1 MLNGGAVM
9 TNIVEIV
16 DQINLKEEM
25 EKSKDKCEFE
35 WKPEEC
41 ADYSVPAF
49 EVPSVRTKKRTE
61 ETLSKVLAFIDWSK
75 YKRLAHGCTIM
86 PIPTT
91 NKRLVDI
98 CGSQRQASNL
108 IKYMCKIGLLEVSSD
123 KYQYNAFREKF
134 NQSKKYK
141 YYYDN
146 ERKIIEYCKER
157 GIEKKI
163 LRNNDDKYI
172 HTVVEKFRTRNFDDE
187 QVRFSSKLKLVKPSE
202 LSKAEFEAYLTSVL
216 YVNYPELA
224 YYQKMADYINEHYY
238 ADDAQL
244 TIRFSPNFTWNKK
257 NTAVRKIGIRATNSY
272 VSAKGEKDE
281 NSSFNGYYK
290 ADILKQYDLNL
301 EKDVSSSV
309 PRITLSLNTGQ
320 WISENI
326 DMYKEIYDVYIQRKT
341 EKEGSSFKTTMPP
354 FEKVR
359 AAIKKLHMRGYFDG
373 ENKLGAHVRRTM
385 AKVKNKKEVDDEMK
399 LFQNAVAAA
408 EGGRLYGSEIFYHE
422 SCIYMEVLKDLLENG
437 YKVWQC
443 YDAWYAAK
451 DGITQE
457 EFQEYVTKLVAD
469 KANEYIRRQC
479 DKC

>member
-1 MLNGGAVM
+1 M

-25 EKSKDKCEFE
+25 EKSKDKCEIE

-41 ADYSVPAF
+41 TDYCVPTF
-49 EVPSVRTKKRTE
+49 EVPSVRTKKCTE

-86 PIPTT
+86 PIPST
-91 NKRLVDI
+91 NKRLIDI
-98 CGSQRQASNL
+98 CGSQRQVSNL
-108 IKYMCKIGLLEVSSD
+108 IKFMCKIGLLEIASD
-123 KYQYNAFREKF
+123 KYQYNAFREKY

-141 YYYDN
+141 YFYDN

-157 GIEKKI
+157 GIIKKI
-163 LRNNDDKYI
+163 LKDNYDMHI
-172 HTVVEKFRTRNFDDE
+172 HTVVEKFRIEDFDEE

-202 LSKAEFEAYLTSVL
+202 LSKMEFEAYLTSIL

-224 YYQKMADYINEHYY
+224 YYQKMADYINDRYY
-238 ADDAQL
+238 ADDERLA
-244 TIRFSPNFTWNKK
+244 IHFRPNFTWNKK

-290 ADILKQYDLNL
+290 VDILKQYDLNL

-309 PRITLSLNTGQ
+309 PRITLSLNTGK
-320 WISENI
+320 WITEEVDI
-326 DMYKEIYDVYIQRKT
+326 YERIYDAYILRKN
-341 EKEGSSFKTTMPP
+341 EIEGVSFKGKIPT
-354 FEKVR
+354 FDKVR
-359 AAIKKLHMRGYFDG
+359 AAIKKLHMRGYFDEEKMIG
-373 ENKLGAHVRRTM
+373 VHTRRVM
-385 AKVKNKKEVDDEMK
+385 AEVKNAAEVDDEMK
-399 LFQNAVAAA
+399 LYQKAIISA
-408 EGGRLYGSEIFYHE
+408 EGGYLYGSEIFYHE
-422 SCIYMEVLKDLLENG
+422 SCIYMEVLKDLLGNG

-457 EFQEYVTKLVAD
+457 EFQEYVTELVAD
-469 KANEYIRRQC
+469 KANEYISRQC
-479 DKC
+479 DK